1 MDKIRHIHLIAVSGM
16 GMGSLAG
23 MLKQS
28 GYKVT
33 GSDTDTYPP
42 MSDQLASLGIEV
54 RLGYQPENLRD
65 NPDLVIVGNAV
76 SRDNPE
82 VKAMLDRG
90 IKYLS
95 FPQAL
100 SQFYLSGKNPLV
112 VVGTHGK
119 TTTAS
124 LSAWI
129 LESAGRDP
137 GFLIGGVLKNFQSGC
152 RLGRG
157 NFFVVEGDEYDS
169 AFFDKEPKFLHYR
182 PQTAIIT
189 SIEFDHADIY
199 RSLEEIKGSFKK
211 FVGLLPEDGLL
222 LACIDDPGVREIAG
236 DARCPVEWYGFRPE
250 ALWRAEE
257 ISFGEEGTNFSL
269 YRGSKYLGRLQSP
282 LAGEHN
288 LLNLLGVIGLA
299 RSLGISLT
307 EIQKGL
313 KGFQGVKRRQE
324 VKGIV
329 NGITVIDDFAH
340 HPTAVRKTI
349 AAMKHKYPGRRLW
362 AVFEPR
368 TASSRRKVF
377 QSQYPDAFLEADRII
392 IADVYKAE
400 RIEEKE
406 RFSPELV
413 VKELVRKGKEARHLR
428 KVDDIVRYLR
438 GNLHNGDTVLLMSN
452 GDFGGIAEKL
462 LSLLQ
467 GMVLRQAQ
475 DRQGVAGNSR
485 E

>member
-1 MDKIRHIHLIAVSGM
+1 MNKIKHIHLIAISGM

-33 GSDTDTYPP
+33 GSDTDIYPP
-42 MSDQLASLGIEV
+42 MSDQLASMGIEV
-54 RLGYQPENLRD
+54 RLGYQPENLKD

-76 SRDNPE
+76 SRDNSE
-82 VKAMLDRG
+82 VKAMLDKG
-90 IKYLS
+90 IEYLS

-100 SQFYLSGKNPLV
+100 SQFYLSGKSPLV

-157 NFFVVEGDEYDS
+157 EVFVVEGDEYDS

-189 SIEFDHADIY
+189 SVEFDHADIY
-199 RSLEEIKGSFKK
+199 RSLEEIKGSFKE
-211 FVGLLPEDGLL
+211 FLSLLPEDGLL

-250 ALWRAEE
+250 ASWRAEE
-257 ISFGEEGTNFSL
+257 ISFGEEGTKFSL

-282 LAGEHN
+282 LGGEHN
-288 LLNLLGVIGLA
+288 LLNLLGVIGVA
-299 RSLGISLT
+299 RSLGIKIS

-340 HPTAVRKTI
+340 HPTAVKKTI
-349 AAMKHKYPGRRLW
+349 AAIKHKYSGRRLW

-400 RIEEKE
+400 KIEEKE

-413 VKELVRKGKEARHLR
+413 VKELISKGKEARHLG
-428 KVDDIVRYLR
+428 KVDDIVSYLS

-452 GDFGGIAEKL
+452 GDFGGIAEKIL
-462 LSLLQ
+462 KALPAVTS
-467 GMVLRQAQ
+467 
-475 DRQGVAGNSR
+475 
-485 E
+485 